1 MSTRFRVLMTDRAW
15 PDTEIETAILRAIDA
30 ELIEASATDE
40 VTLTALAADVDAIA
54 TTWARVTDVV
64 IRNSPRCRVISRF
77 GIGLDNIA
85 VTTATEL
92 GIPVTNCPDY
102 CVSEVSDHALGL
114 ILACAR
120 RIGFFHSRTKR
131 GEYNLGAA
139 TTMRRLS
146 CQTVGLIGLGRIARE
161 LVPKLRALG
170 LKILAYTSS
179 GSEHGTGCQM
189 VALPE
194 LLKQSEFISLHVPLV
209 AETRHMINAER
220 LSFMKPTAYLINTS
234 RGGLV
239 DSDALW
245 AALQKSQI
253 AGAALDVFEPEPPNL
268 SDPLYCDERVI
279 VTPHAAFIS
288 AESLIAMRTQ
298 AMEQVVQALRG
309 VRPNNVVNSH
319 FEKALTRTQRE

>member
-1 MSTRFRVLMTDRAW
+1 
-15 PDTEIETAILRAIDA
+15 
-30 ELIEASATDE
+30 
-40 VTLTALAADVDAIA
+40 
-54 TTWARVTDVV
+54 
-64 IRNSPRCRVISRF
+64 
-77 GIGLDNIA
+77 
-85 VTTATEL
+85 
-92 GIPVTNCPDY
+92 
-102 CVSEVSDHALGL
+102 
-114 ILACAR
+114 
-120 RIGFFHSRTKR
+120 
-131 GEYNLGAA
+131 
-139 TTMRRLS
+139 MRRLS

-194 LLKQSEFISLHVPLV
+194 LLKQSDFISLHVPLV